1 LFEGAQSLGVI
12 MAWKGAPRCAPTIEK
27 KEEEL
32 GEEEEEEKEERRGT
46 PKSLFF
52 GLVEAKKKRK

>member
-1 LFEGAQSLGVI
+1 